1 MLTVFC
7 KKSFLHLFVMI
18 FPKLPG
24 SRMGTTT
31 KLSPA
36 ARDFKLGYH
45 LHLATL

>member
-1 MLTVFC
+1 MLAVFC
-7 KKSFLHLFVMI
+7 EKSFLHLFVAI

-24 SRMGTTT
+24 SRTGTT